1 MTSQTRIPDDKGS
14 AVAENA
20 KEDGEDLGEK
30 SLLVLAQV
38 LPHARADKV
47 LQSNCCQRIQPAADR
62 AEQMLIM
69 MMTILYCTLLY
80 FKARLLN

>member
-14 AVAENA
+14 AVAEDA
-20 KEDGEDLGEK
+20 KEDGEDLGKK

-62 AEQMLIM
+62 AGE
-69 MMTILYCTLLY
+69 TFDNDVDYSLLQP
-80 FKARLLN
+80 KARLLNSF